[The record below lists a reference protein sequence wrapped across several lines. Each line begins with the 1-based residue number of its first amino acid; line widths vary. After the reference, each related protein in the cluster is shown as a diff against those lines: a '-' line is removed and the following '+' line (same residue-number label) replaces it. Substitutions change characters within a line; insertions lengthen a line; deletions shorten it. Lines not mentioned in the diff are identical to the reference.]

1 MPVTRAATV
10 RMEEQLKKLTEL
22 VQQQQDALQQQVERR
37 AEEEQER
44 ATGLKSLLEKQMG
57 NIEELSRR
65 QQEAVNFMNTV
76 QSNLESVKTTV
87 NRRLES
93 LEAKVVKDAERFE
106 CRWEEQQD
114 SLKHELKEELLREL
128 SSLTPADSEH
138 LSRAGAGVSLECHE
152 PSRPPPVVTEPPTHD
167 AGRLRQRPSP
177 FDGKMPWDV
186 YHTQFEL
193 LAQLNGWSD
202 KEKAAHLAVNLRE
215 DAATV
220 LTNLPVAKRQ
230 DYAALKSALE
240 SRFGTKNQI
249 DLFRTRL
256 RMRSRNKEE
265 PLAGLAEDVERLVR
279 LAYPEASESMV
290 QVLAKDQFV
299 DSLCDE
305 DMRLRILQSKPS
317 TLRDALQTAL
327 ELESFQMASRHKV
340 RNVREVQLQPVGKP
354 AKQVSFADQNMSG
367 LLQELVTAV
376 QTLTVETRKRSRSPR
391 RGNVRSDIVC
401 WECNQKGHRQREC
414 PTLQKGTFHSGKR
427 LFAS

>member
-1 MPVTRAATV
+1 MLALVALSLCVYFRKEIFRYTGVRGGITVWFVYFMPVLTRATTAK
-10 RMEEQLKKLTEL
+10 MEEQLGKLSDL
-22 VQQQQDALQQQVERR
+22 VQKQNKEG
-37 AEEEQER
+37 QER
-44 ATGLKSLLEKQMG
+44 AVEMKELMEKQMLAM
-57 NIEELSRR
+57 NELSRR
-65 QQEAVNFMNTV
+65 QEETVKFMNTV
-76 QSNLESVKTTV
+76 WTNLESVKKTFDSK
-87 NRRLES
+87 LES
-93 LEAKVVKDAERFE
+93 LEAKMRTDSERLE
-106 CRWEEQQD
+106 CRMEEQRQV
-114 SLKHELKEELLREL
+114 LKDELKEELLLKLPSESVAPADHDDCRDGHEL
-128 SSLTPADSEH
+128 PLSLTAMTSMH
-138 LSRAGAGVSLECHE
+138 GA
-152 PSRPPPVVTEPPTHD
+152 SRPQP
-167 AGRLRQRPSP
+167 RPSP

-367 LLQELVTAV
+367 LLQE
-376 QTLTVETRKRSRSPR
+376 
-391 RGNVRSDIVC
+391 
-401 WECNQKGHRQREC
+401 
-414 PTLQKGTFHSGKR
+414 
-427 LFAS
+427 